1 MNIRDELE
9 RDCYLFGEDYVFDNL
24 TVGMIKQDNIECC
37 VCLNYH
43 WGVELPNCSHFICPK
58 CYDRIYN
65 GYISSEFY
73 NEYTE
78 PIRPVEPI
86 YPYQN
91 RDNNTEIFFNITDDD
106 TYLVWFTDENQD
118 LYNSVKM
125 NSEYVTNL
133 DVKIK
138 SWFENNE
145 LLKIYDTDLIKY
157 RIDLDKYYVDSTEY
171 YDAYEDAYE
180 DEKESNATKI
190 CPLCRL

>member
-9 RDCYLFGEDYVFDNL
+9 LRCRLFGEDYVFDNL

-43 WGVELPNCSHFICPK
+43 WGVKLPNCSHFICPK

-65 GYISSEFY
+65 GYVSSDFY
-73 NEYTE
+73 NKYIE
-78 PIRPVEPI
+78 PKCPDKPI
-86 YPYQN
+86 YPYKN
-91 RDNNTEIFFNITDDD
+91 KDNNTEIFFNITDDD
-106 TYLVWFTDENQD
+106 THLVWFTDENQD

-125 NSEYVTNL
+125 NSEYVSNL

-145 LLKIYDTDLIKY
+145 LLKIYDADLVRY
-157 RIDLDKYYVDSTEY
+157 RIDLDKYNVESSKY
-171 YDAYEDAYE
+171 YEVYEELYE